1 MEKYYTSSKLLV
13 FPSLYEGLPNTLIDA
28 INYSLPCISTKCSGA
43 EDILSK
49 DYKYFV
55 KHNDSKELGKLMINA
70 INNYDAILNSTRKEH
85 KKLKRFLVLSQVNK
99 YIKFLKIVL
108 NK

>member
-1 MEKYYTSSKLLV
+1 M
-13 FPSLYEGLPNTLIDA
+13 
-28 INYSLPCISTKCSGA
+28 C
-43 EDILSK
+43 ILSK
-49 DYKYFV
+49 YYKYFV
-55 KHNDSKELGKLMINA
+55 KHNDSKELSKLMINA
-70 INNYDAILNSTRKEH
+70 INNYDAILNTTRNEH

>member
-1 MEKYYTSSKLLV
+1 MSKYYSTSKLLV

-28 INYSLPCISTKCSGA
+28 LNYSLPCITTKCSGA

-49 DYKYFV
+49 NYNYFV
-55 KHNDSKELGKLMINA
+55 QHDDTKKLGVAMS
-70 INNYDAILNSTRKEH
+70 DAILNYNAIMNSTKKQH
-85 KKLKRFLVLSQVNK
+85 TKLKRFLVPNQVNK
-99 YIKFLKIVL
+99 YLKFLTTIL